1 LKKVLTTATEG
12 EPQNNANRL
21 SDIRCNHLGQ
31 ANTFSYHGAGRAR
44 EHTPSHKP
52 KEVYTPMISKIL
64 SGAFLAFLLIA
75 VSARARPLPPQS
87 QSGQQS
93 EQGKQTV
100 TGKVTNVETGGK
112 AFSMEVNQ
120 GNNKRTMQFVLDKNT
135 VVQGHVGAG
144 TVATVEYTQNGGQFI
159 ALNISEASAP
169 SQSPSQSQS
178 PSPSQQ

>member
-1 LKKVLTTATEG
+1 MEQDVLRKICP
-12 EPQNNANRL
+12 PQ
-21 SDIRCNHLGQ
+21 
-31 ANTFSYHGAGRAR
+31 
-44 EHTPSHKP
+44 P

-64 SGAFLAFLLIA
+64 SGAFLAFLLVA
-75 VSARARPLPPQS
+75 VTARTQPLPP

-93 EQGKQTV
+93 EQSKQSV

-144 TVATVEYTQNGGQFI
+144 TTATVEYTQNGGQFV
-159 ALNISEASAP
+159 ALNISEQSAP

>member
-1 LKKVLTTATEG
+1 MEQDVLRNICP
-12 EPQNNANRL
+12 PQ
-21 SDIRCNHLGQ
+21 
-31 ANTFSYHGAGRAR
+31 
-44 EHTPSHKP
+44 P

-64 SGAFLAFLLIA
+64 SGAFLAFLLVA
-75 VSARARPLPPQS
+75 VTARTQPLPPQS

-93 EQGKQTV
+93 EQSKQSV
-100 TGKVTNVETGGK
+100 TGKVTSVETGGK

-144 TVATVEYTQNGGQFI
+144 TTATVEYTQNGGQFV
-159 ALNISEASAP
+159 ALNISEQSSP

>member
-1 LKKVLTTATEG
+1 
-12 EPQNNANRL
+12 
-21 SDIRCNHLGQ
+21 
-31 ANTFSYHGAGRAR
+31 
-44 EHTPSHKP
+44 
-52 KEVYTPMISKIL
+52 MISKIL

-75 VSARARPLPPQS
+75 VTAHTQPLPPQSQSGS

-112 AFSMEVNQ
+112 AFTMEVNQ
-120 GNNKRTMQFVLDKNT
+120 GNTKRTMQFVLDKNT

-144 TVATVEYTQNGGQFI
+144 STATVEYTQNGGQFV
-159 ALNISEASAP
+159 ALNISEQSAP
-169 SQSPSQSQS
+169 SQTPSQSQS

>member
-1 LKKVLTTATEG
+1 MEQDVLG
-12 EPQNNANRL
+12 NICPPQ
-21 SDIRCNHLGQ
+21 
-31 ANTFSYHGAGRAR
+31 
-44 EHTPSHKP
+44 P

-64 SGAFLAFLLIA
+64 SGAFLAFLLVA
-75 VSARARPLPPQS
+75 VTARTQPLPP

-93 EQGKQTV
+93 EQSKQSV

-144 TVATVEYTQNGGQFI
+144 TTATVEYTQNGGQFV
-159 ALNISEASAP
+159 ALNISEQSAP

>member
-1 LKKVLTTATEG
+1 MMEQDVLRNICP
-12 EPQNNANRL
+12 PQ
-21 SDIRCNHLGQ
+21 
-31 ANTFSYHGAGRAR
+31 
-44 EHTPSHKP
+44 P

-64 SGAFLAFLLIA
+64 SGAFLAFLLVA
-75 VSARARPLPPQS
+75 VTARTQPLPP

-93 EQGKQTV
+93 EQSKQSV

-144 TVATVEYTQNGGQFI
+144 TTATVEYTQNGGQFV
-159 ALNISEASAP
+159 ALNISEQSSP
-169 SQSPSQSQS
+169 SQTPSQSQS

>member
-1 LKKVLTTATEG
+1 MEQDVLENKCP
-12 EPQNNANRL
+12 PQ
-21 SDIRCNHLGQ
+21 
-31 ANTFSYHGAGRAR
+31 
-44 EHTPSHKP
+44 P
-52 KEVYTPMISKIL
+52 KQVYTPMISKIW
-64 SGAFLAFLLIA
+64 SGAFLAFLLVA
-75 VSARARPLPPQS
+75 VTARTQPLPP

-93 EQGKQTV
+93 EQSKQSV

-144 TVATVEYTQNGGQFI
+144 TTATVEYTQNGGQFV
-159 ALNISEASAP
+159 ALNISEQSSP
-169 SQSPSQSQS
+169 SQTPSQSQS